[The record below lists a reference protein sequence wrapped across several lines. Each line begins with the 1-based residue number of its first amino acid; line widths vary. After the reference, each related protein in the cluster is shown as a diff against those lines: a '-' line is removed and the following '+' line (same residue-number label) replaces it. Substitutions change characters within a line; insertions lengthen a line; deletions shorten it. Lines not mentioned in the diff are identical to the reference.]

1 MVRNFDNVKISF
13 QLSIDAAAAAA
24 VVSRNSM
31 NVGVGCQLCNY

>member
-13 QLSIDAAAAAA
+13 QLSIDAAAAA